1 MTAIT
6 SARRQ
11 QGFGLIEILV
21 GVVIGVVGILIM
33 FQTLA
38 VWEGRNRTAS
48 TGNDAQVTGSLAM
61 FSLERDLKLAG
72 LGFGSASGA
81 APMVM
86 GCNVAATDTLGGVE
100 RIFNFNLVPVEI
112 VQDAGGGPDRIRVL
126 YGNSAYLNVTNG
138 DPRNFVSATAFT
150 TTLDETRT
158 RIGFHA
164 GDLAIMANTAVVPT
178 TCAMVQVTDEGGGR
192 TFAHANGNY
201 QNFYEAAAAPAIPSR
216 FNAAV
221 GAGAA
226 FVSGPVYNLG
236 PDPRRNEWR
245 VNGRVL
251 MVSDLIH
258 NTADFEVA
266 EDVIDLRAQYGLD
279 TNPAAGVTTIAWGAA
294 APADWSQ
301 VRAVRVAML
310 VRGKQ
315 FERPAA
321 DGGNCITTVAPAWAA
336 GAFLMRNVDGT
347 ADAFAATDAVPN
359 NWRCYRYRVDEK
371 VIPLRNMIWGTAP

>member
-1 MTAIT
+1 MNT
-6 SARRQ
+6 STTVRRQ

-61 FSLERDLKLAG
+61 FSLERDLMLAG
-72 LGFGSASGA
+72 LGFGSAPA
-81 APMVM
+81 AVM

-100 RIFNFNLVPVEI
+100 RLFNFNLVPVEI
-112 VQDAGGGPDRIRVL
+112 VLDAGGGPDRIRVL
-126 YGNSAYLNVTNG
+126 YGNSAYLNVTSG

-164 GDLAIMANTAVVPT
+164 GDLAIMANTAVAPAP
-178 TCAMVQVTDEGGGR
+178 CAMVQVTDEGGGR

-201 QNFYEAAAAPAIPSR
+201 QNFYQGAAAPAIPSR
-216 FNAAV
+216 FNAGV

-226 FVSGPVYNLG
+226 FVSGPVFNLG

-251 MVSDLIH
+251 MVSDVIH

-266 EDVIDLRAQYGLD
+266 EDVIDLRAQYGVD
-279 TNPAAGVTTIAWGAA
+279 VNPAAGVTTIAWGTA
-294 APADWSQ
+294 APADWTQ

-315 FERPAA
+315 FERPAVE
-321 DGGNCITTVAPAWAA
+321 GGNCITTVAPAWAA
-336 GAFLMRNVDGT
+336 GAFLMRNVDGS
-347 ADAFAATDAVPN
+347 ADAFGATDAVPN